1 MIKTD
6 TEKSIK
12 RDTEGSI
19 KVQKYFSDC
28 GVMSR
33 RAAEEAIKKGL
44 VKINGTVVGEGQR
57 MIPGVDVIEYD
68 GKPVV
73 PTAAEKTYILLNKP
87 RGFVTTLS
95 DEKGRRT
102 VAELVANA
110 RARVY
115 PVGRLDMDSDGLLL
129 LTDDGELTNKLTH
142 PRHRIP
148 KIYRVTVAGRVGR
161 TTVDALSIP
170 MIIDGYKIQP
180 VKTRLIQ
187 GSFTSSTLEMTLYEG
202 RNRQIRKMCQQQN
215 LKITRLCRVAIGN
228 IRLGSLA
235 VGKWRYLTPAEVAY
249 LKES

>member
-1 MIKTD
+1 MRKTD
-6 TEKSIK
+6 AEN
-12 RDTEGSI
+12 SI

-44 VKINGTVVGEGQR
+44 VRVNGEVVREGER
-57 MIPGVDVIEYD
+57 IIPGVDLVEYNGVAVIPSAD
-68 GKPVV
+68 
-73 PTAAEKTYILLNKP
+73 TKTYVLLNKP

-102 VAELVANA
+102 VAELVASVGT
-110 RARVY
+110 RIY

-129 LTDDGELTNKLTH
+129 FTDDGELTNKLTH
-142 PRHRIP
+142 PRHEIP
-148 KIYRVTVAGRVGR
+148 KIYHVTVSGKVSREKI
-161 TTVDALSIP
+161 DALSSP
-170 MIIDGYKIQP
+170 MIIDGYKILP
-180 VKTRLIQ
+180 VKTRVIDE
-187 GSFTSSTLEMTLYEG
+187 GVSSSTLEMTLYEG

>member
-1 MIKTD
+1 MRKTD
-6 TEKSIK
+6 AEN
-12 RDTEGSI
+12 SI

-44 VKINGTVVGEGQR
+44 VRVNGEVVSEGER
-57 MIPGVDVIEYD
+57 IIPGVDLVEYNGVPVIPSADKKIY
-68 GKPVV
+68 V
-73 PTAAEKTYILLNKP
+73 LLNKP

-102 VAELVANA
+102 VAELVASVGT
-110 RARVY
+110 RIY

-129 LTDDGELTNKLTH
+129 FTDDGELTNKLTH
-142 PRHRIP
+142 PRHEIP
-148 KIYRVTVAGRVGR
+148 KIYHVTVSGKVSREKI
-161 TTVDALSIP
+161 DALSSP
-170 MIIDGYKIQP
+170 MIIDGYKILP
-180 VKTRLIQ
+180 VKTRVIDE
-187 GSFTSSTLEMTLYEG
+187 GVSSSTLEMTLYEG

-235 VGKWRYLTPAEVAY
+235 LGKWRYLTPAEVAY

>member
-1 MIKTD
+1 MRKTD
-6 TEKSIK
+6 AEN
-12 RDTEGSI
+12 SI

-44 VKINGTVVGEGQR
+44 VRVNGEVVSEGER
-57 MIPGVDVIEYD
+57 IIPGVDLVEYNGVPVIPSAD
-68 GKPVV
+68 K
-73 PTAAEKTYILLNKP
+73 KTYVLLNKP

-102 VAELVANA
+102 VAELVASVGT
-110 RARVY
+110 RIY

-129 LTDDGELTNKLTH
+129 FTDDGELTNKLTH
-142 PRHRIP
+142 PRHEIP
-148 KIYRVTVAGRVGR
+148 KIYHVTVSGKVSREKI
-161 TTVDALSIP
+161 DALSSP
-170 MIIDGYKIQP
+170 MIIDGYKILP
-180 VKTRLIQ
+180 VKTRVIDE
-187 GSFTSSTLEMTLYEG
+187 GVSSSTLEMTLYEG

>member
-1 MIKTD
+1 MRKTD
-6 TEKSIK
+6 AEN
-12 RDTEGSI
+12 SI

-44 VKINGTVVGEGQR
+44 VRVNGEVVSEGER
-57 MIPGVDVIEYD
+57 IIPGVDLVEYNGVPVIPSAD
-68 GKPVV
+68 K
-73 PTAAEKTYILLNKP
+73 KTYVLLNKP

-102 VAELVANA
+102 VAELVASVGT
-110 RARVY
+110 RIY

-129 LTDDGELTNKLTH
+129 FTDDGELTNKLTH
-142 PRHRIP
+142 PRHEIP
-148 KIYRVTVAGRVGR
+148 KIYHVTVSGKVSREKI
-161 TTVDALSIP
+161 DALSSP
-170 MIIDGYKIQP
+170 MIIDGYKILP
-180 VKTRLIQ
+180 VKTRVIDE
-187 GSFTSSTLEMTLYEG
+187 GVSSSTLEMTLYEG

-235 VGKWRYLTPAEVAY
+235 LGKWRYLTPEEIAY

>member
-1 MIKTD
+1 MRKTD
-6 TEKSIK
+6 AEN
-12 RDTEGSI
+12 SI

-44 VKINGTVVGEGQR
+44 VRVNGEVVSEGER
-57 MIPGVDVIEYD
+57 IIPGVDLVEYNGMPVIPSAD
-68 GKPVV
+68 K
-73 PTAAEKTYILLNKP
+73 KTYVLLNKP

-102 VAELVANA
+102 VAELVASVGT
-110 RARVY
+110 RIY

-129 LTDDGELTNKLTH
+129 FTDDGELTNKLTH
-142 PRHRIP
+142 PKHEIP
-148 KIYRVTVAGRVGR
+148 KIYHVTVSGKVSREKI
-161 TTVDALSIP
+161 DALSSP
-170 MIIDGYKIQP
+170 MIIDGYKILP
-180 VKTRLIQ
+180 VKTRVIDE
-187 GSFTSSTLEMTLYEG
+187 GVSSSTLEMTLYEG

-235 VGKWRYLTPAEVAY
+235 LGKWRYLTPAEVAY

>member
-1 MIKTD
+1 MRKTD
-6 TEKSIK
+6 AEN
-12 RDTEGSI
+12 SI

-44 VKINGTVVGEGQR
+44 VRVNGEVVSEGER
-57 MIPGVDVIEYD
+57 IIPGVDLVEYNGVPVIPSAD
-68 GKPVV
+68 K
-73 PTAAEKTYILLNKP
+73 KTYVLLNKP

-102 VAELVANA
+102 VAELVASVGT
-110 RARVY
+110 RIY

-129 LTDDGELTNKLTH
+129 FTDDGELTNKLTH
-142 PRHRIP
+142 PKHEIP
-148 KIYRVTVAGRVGR
+148 KIYHVTVSGKVSREKI
-161 TTVDALSIP
+161 DALSSP
-170 MIIDGYKIQP
+170 MIIDGYKILP
-180 VKTRLIQ
+180 VKTRVIDE
-187 GSFTSSTLEMTLYEG
+187 GVSSSTLEMTLYEG

-235 VGKWRYLTPAEVAY
+235 LGKWRYLTPAEVAY

>member
-1 MIKTD
+1 MRKTD
-6 TEKSIK
+6 AEN
-12 RDTEGSI
+12 SI

-44 VKINGTVVGEGQR
+44 VRVNGEVVSEGER
-57 MIPGVDVIEYD
+57 IIPGVDLVEYNGVPVIPSD
-68 GKPVV
+68 DK
-73 PTAAEKTYILLNKP
+73 KTYVLLNKP

-102 VAELVANA
+102 VAELVASVGT
-110 RARVY
+110 RIY

-129 LTDDGELTNKLTH
+129 FTDDGELTNKLTH
-142 PRHRIP
+142 PRHEIP
-148 KIYRVTVAGRVGR
+148 KIYHVTVSGKVSREKIE
-161 TTVDALSIP
+161 ALSSP
-170 MIIDGYKIQP
+170 MIIDGYKILP
-180 VKTRLIQ
+180 VKTRVIDE
-187 GSFTSSTLEMTLYEG
+187 GVSSSTLEMTLYEG

>member
-1 MIKTD
+1 MRKTD
-6 TEKSIK
+6 AEN
-12 RDTEGSI
+12 SI

-44 VKINGTVVGEGQR
+44 VRVNGEVVSEGER
-57 MIPGVDVIEYD
+57 IIPGVDLVEYNGVPVIPSAD
-68 GKPVV
+68 K
-73 PTAAEKTYILLNKP
+73 KTYVLLNKP

-102 VAELVANA
+102 VAELVASVGT
-110 RARVY
+110 RIY

-129 LTDDGELTNKLTH
+129 FTDDGELTNKLTH
-142 PRHRIP
+142 PRHEIP
-148 KIYRVTVAGRVGR
+148 KIYHVTVSGKVSREKI
-161 TTVDALSIP
+161 DALSSP
-170 MIIDGYKIQP
+170 MIIDGYKILP
-180 VKTRLIQ
+180 VKTRVIDE
-187 GSFTSSTLEMTLYEG
+187 GVSSSTLEMTLYEG

-249 LKES
+249 LKGS